1 MDSLNKTYRPLRK
14 HYKNLCKWETTPQMT
29 LLMLRKAPIRDGLPA
44 SATKLI
50 GRTLVTLVSKLETA
64 NIENKPKKA

>member
-1 MDSLNKTYRPLRK
+1 
-14 HYKNLCKWETTPQMT
+14 MT
-29 LLMLRKAPIRDGLPA
+29 LLMLGKAPLRDGPPA

-50 GRTLVTLVSKLETA
+50 GRTLITLVPKLETA

>member
-29 LLMLRKAPIRDGLPA
+29 LLMLRNGLPA

-50 GRTLVTLVSKLETA
+50 GRTLITLVSKLETA